1 MGIFIYLFAFFFV
14 PEMCLEQQIILLG
27 KSKSTSVILNGINI
41 GL

>member
-1 MGIFIYLFAFFFV
+1 MGIFIYLFAFFV